1 MAKDDSDADE
11 SNDGAQDGDPEQE
24 GGEASVGEEFT
35 WMSDDCPPELAA
47 QFWQSVAAY
56 EQAPLTT
63 YFQQL
68 EEAGVE
74 LPDPEMMDDRRL
86 TAKLW
91 EVIEALARLRV
102 FLSQTDHLSDREL
115 YTRLWR
121 ELLREPVKDMPLD
134 ESSAWHIDLTGSGST
149 EDTQLYLKYYADEGA
164 RQRWA
169 ADFPD
174 DGMPEHAEPPFDRDR
189 YLPQVDGAAQ
199 TDAEGG
205 EVM

>member
-1 MAKDDSDADE
+1 MATDDSDADG
-11 SNDGAQDGDPEQE
+11 SNGGAQDGESEQE
-24 GGEASVGEEFT
+24 GGEASADEEFT
-35 WMSDDCPPELAA
+35 RTSGDCPPEVAA

-63 YFQQL
+63 HFRQL

-74 LPDPEMMDDRRL
+74 LPDPEAINDQRL

-91 EVIEALARLRV
+91 EMIEALARRRV
-102 FLSQTDHLSDREL
+102 FLGQTDHLSDRGL
-115 YTRLWR
+115 YTLLWR

-134 ESSAWHIDLTGSGST
+134 ESAAWHIDITGSGSE
-149 EDTQLYLKYYADEGA
+149 EDTYLYLKYYADEET
-164 RQRWA
+164 RQCWA

-174 DGMPEHAEPPFDRDR
+174 DGMPEHAEPPFGRDR
-189 YLPQVDGAAQ
+189 YLPQAKTVAQ